1 MQKHT
6 HFFLPMIPPTVTA
19 QEHKI
24 GINKKSKPF
33 FYDMPEL
40 QAAKTKLRDSIA
52 PYRPETPARGAV
64 RLLVKWCFPITGTHH
79 DGEYKI
85 TRPDTD
91 NLQKA
96 LKDIMTVLHFW
107 KDDAQ
112 VASEICEKF
121 YAKTPGLYIEVWKL

>member
-19 QEHKI
+19 QEHKVAV
-24 GINKKSKPF
+24 KKGKAIY
-33 FYDMPEL
+33 YDPQEL
-40 QAAKTKLRDSIA
+40 KAAKMKLRDSIA
-52 PYRPETPARGAV
+52 PYRPDTPARGAV
-64 RLLVKWCFPITGTHH
+64 RLMVKWCFPITGSHY
-79 DGEYKI
+79 DGEYKT

-96 LKDIMTVLHFW
+96 LKDIMTGLHFW

-121 YAKTPGLYIEVWKL
+121 YAKTPGLYIELWEL